1 MGREKYEE
9 LFLLYHLSYLSL
21 SIGRW
26 IDTYLCEIAQKFLS
40 FKFCL
45 QDLLHPCYQ
54 SIQKNY
60 FWSSSGQQQDISMQE
75 KLPCFN
81 FQAIHRSSNKALQ
94 KLPLKGKYKFPRNY
108 HDPNTDFPDGSDS
121 KESACNGETWVR
133 FLGWEAFLEEG
144 MATHSSILA
153 WRILTDRGAWWA
165 IQSMG
170 SQRVRHN

>member
-54 SIQKNY
+54 SVQKNY

-108 HDPNTDFPDGSDS
+108 HDPNKDFPDGSDS
-121 KESACNGETWVR
+121 KESACNVGDLGSIPGLGS
-133 FLGWEAFLEEG
+133 FLGGGHGNPLQYSCLENPHRQRSLVG
-144 MATHSSILA
+144 YIVHGVSK
-153 WRILTDRGAWWA
+153 
-165 IQSMG
+165 
-170 SQRVRHN
+170 SQT